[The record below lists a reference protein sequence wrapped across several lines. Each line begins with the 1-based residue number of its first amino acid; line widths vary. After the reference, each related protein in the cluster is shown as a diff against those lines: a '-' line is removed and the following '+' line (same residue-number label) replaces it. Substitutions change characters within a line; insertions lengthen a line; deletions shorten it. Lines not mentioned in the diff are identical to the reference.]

1 MTVAEGIAGMSGV
14 FHFLT
19 SDTESSLFRNDL
31 VRMTRDDRG
40 NFVESQGVST
50 EPFELSVNNA
60 RELPRSESMTLDKNG
75 FELIESPVKD
85 YDFLDHQD
93 VIGGYY
99 QDCERIVGEATGAEV
114 WAFDHNIRSAGGLR
128 EKRQVKG
135 GQDVQGPAHIVHGD
149 YTLRSSR
156 ERLLQLT
163 QRPSVNDT
171 LRDHIPTGQ
180 GLIPKEVAERALS
193 KDGRFAIINL
203 WRNIESTP
211 VSTHPLAL
219 CDGQSV
225 EPEDLVVFE
234 IHMPDRVGENY
245 WAKHAERHTFYSY
258 PAMMRS
264 EALLI
269 KQWDSAGLLATSNGE
284 QSDRQGEGPCT
295 FSFHSAFDD
304 PETPEN
310 APDRWSIEVR
320 CMVVY

>member
-1 MTVAEGIAGMSGV
+1 M
-14 FHFLT
+14 
-19 SDTESSLFRNDL
+19 
-31 VRMTRDDRG
+31 
-40 NFVESQGVST
+40 
-50 EPFELSVNNA
+50 
-60 RELPRSESMTLDKNG
+60 
-75 FELIESPVKD
+75 
-85 YDFLDHQD
+85 
-93 VIGGYY
+93 
-99 QDCERIVGEATGAEV
+99 
-114 WAFDHNIRSAGGLR
+114 
-128 EKRQVKG
+128 
-135 GQDVQGPAHIVHGD
+135 QGPAHIVHGD

-171 LRDHIPTGQ
+171 LRDHIPKGQ
-180 GLIPKEVAERALS
+180 GLIPKRVAERALS
-193 KDGRFAIINL
+193 DGRFAIINL

-284 QSDRQGEGPCT
+284 QSDRQGDGPCT

-304 PETPEN
+304 PENTEKRARSMEHRSSLHGCLLAIFRPTFPEYI
-310 APDRWSIEVR
+310 ACLRHHFWKGFVR
-320 CMVVY
+320 SAG